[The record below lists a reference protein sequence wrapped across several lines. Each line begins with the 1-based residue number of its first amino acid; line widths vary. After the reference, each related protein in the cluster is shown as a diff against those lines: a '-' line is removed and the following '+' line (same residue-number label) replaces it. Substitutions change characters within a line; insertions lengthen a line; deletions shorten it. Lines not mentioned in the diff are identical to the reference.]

1 MVHFSFLL
9 LCYPFALPHGHTH
22 IHTHTHACTPTHMHA
37 HIDTHARMHTQSH
50 KLRHTCTHTHPY
62 TRRHYCIHMTW
73 FHTGKHKVCLLV
85 LAWLHAVCVRGCK
98 LPFFVCVWVNMDQSL
113 TIQYDARICKQ
124 YESGSNLLDL
134 DPNISIV
141 VTYTSP
147 TEL

>member
-1 MVHFSFLL
+1 MD
-9 LCYPFALPHGHTH
+9 TH
-22 IHTHTHACTPTHMHA
+22 IYTHTHTCMHTHMHA
-37 HIDTHARMHTQSH
+37 HIDTHARTHAHSITQAQTYMHT
-50 KLRHTCTHTHPY
+50 HTPIH